1 MSIVIDLERVENLTQ
16 MEDER
21 LVEKVHEGDEQA
33 LNFLIKKYKGFVRA
47 KAMRYFLTGGDK
59 EDVFQEGMIGFCKA
73 IRDFRNC
80 KNSSFKSFAELCV
93 TRQIITA
100 VKAATRQK
108 HSPLNTSVSLY
119 RPIYQGE
126 SEQTLIEVIPE
137 QKQIDPVTILIG
149 LEEMNEIEL
158 KLAENL
164 SSFESSV
171 LAAYLDGQTYLEMS
185 QEMNVQIKS
194 IDNALQRI
202 KRKLER
208 FFGGKTQSGVLKR

>member
-1 MSIVIDLERVENLTQ
+1 MSIVIDLERVENFTQ
-16 MEDER
+16 MEDEI
-21 LVEKVHEGDEQA
+21 LVEKVHGGDEEA
-33 LNFLIKKYKGFVRA
+33 LNFLITKYRGFVRA

-73 IRDFRNC
+73 IRDYRDC

-108 HSPLNTSVSLY
+108 HSPLNTYVSLY
-119 RPIYQGE
+119 KPIYQGE
-126 SEQTLIEVIPE
+126 SEQTLLEVIPE
-137 QKQIDPVTILIG
+137 QKQMDPVTILID
-149 LEEMNEIEL
+149 LEETEDIEL
-158 KLAENL
+158 KLAEVL
-164 SSFESSV
+164 SDLESSV
-171 LAAYLDGQTYLEMS
+171 LASYLDGQTYLEMS
-185 QEMNVQIKS
+185 QELNVQVKS

-208 FFGGKTQSGVLKR
+208 YLELRL

>member
-1 MSIVIDLERVENLTQ
+1 MSIVIELERVENFTQ
-16 MEDER
+16 MEDEI
-21 LVEKVHEGDEQA
+21 LIEKIHNGDEEA
-33 LNFLIKKYKGFVRA
+33 LNFLITKYRGFVKA

-73 IRDFRNC
+73 IRDYRDC
-80 KNSSFKSFAELCV
+80 KNSSFKSFADLCV

-108 HSPLNTSVSLY
+108 HSPLNTYVSLY
-119 RPIYQGE
+119 RPINQGE

-137 QKQIDPVTILIG
+137 QKQVDPVTILIG
-149 LEEMNEIEL
+149 IEETKEIEL
-158 KLAENL
+158 KLAEDL
-164 SSFESSV
+164 SGLESRV
-171 LAAYLDGQTYLEMS
+171 LALYLDGQTYLEMS
-185 QEMNVQIKS
+185 QELNVQLKS

-208 FFGGKTQSGVLKR
+208 YLEFRI

>member
-1 MSIVIDLERVENLTQ
+1 MSIVIELERVENFTQ
-16 MEDER
+16 MEDEI
-21 LVEKVHEGDEQA
+21 LIEKIHNGDEEA
-33 LNFLIKKYKGFVRA
+33 LNFLITKYRGFVKA

-73 IRDFRNC
+73 IRDYRDC
-80 KNSSFKSFAELCV
+80 KNSSFKSFADLCV

-108 HSPLNTSVSLY
+108 HSPLNTYVSLY
-119 RPIYQGE
+119 RPINQGE

-137 QKQIDPVTILIG
+137 QKQVDPVTILIG
-149 LEEMNEIEL
+149 LEETKEIEL
-158 KLAENL
+158 KLAEDL
-164 SSFESSV
+164 SGLESRV
-171 LAAYLDGQTYLEMS
+171 LALYLDGQTYLEMS
-185 QEMNVQIKS
+185 QELNVQLKS

-208 FFGGKTQSGVLKR
+208 YLEFRI

>member
-1 MSIVIDLERVENLTQ
+1 MSIVIELERVENFTQ
-16 MEDER
+16 MEDEI
-21 LVEKVHEGDEQA
+21 LIEKIHNGDEEA
-33 LNFLIKKYKGFVRA
+33 LNFLITKYRGFVKA

-73 IRDFRNC
+73 IRDYRDC
-80 KNSSFKSFAELCV
+80 KNSSFKSFADLCV

-108 HSPLNTSVSLY
+108 HSPLNTYVSLY
-119 RPIYQGE
+119 RPINQGE

-137 QKQIDPVTILIG
+137 QKHVDPVTILIG
-149 LEEMNEIEL
+149 IEETKEIEL
-158 KLAENL
+158 KLAEDL
-164 SSFESSV
+164 SGLESRV
-171 LAAYLDGQTYLEMS
+171 LALYLDGQTYLEMS
-185 QEMNVQIKS
+185 QELNVQLKS

-208 FFGGKTQSGVLKR
+208 YLEFRI